1 MFLFFYISL
10 ELCHEKKNICLSP
23 FTKLQSC
30 FFFPKGAWLRHSMDD
45 NETGSFKV
53 FEYGRYDG
61 LLTGKLAN
69 KVISNRQRA
78 QNDLG
83 PIN

>member
-30 FFFPKGAWLRHSMDD
+30 FFFFRKGRGFVTRWMTTKPEASRYLNMVDMMD
-45 NETGSFKV
+45 S
-53 FEYGRYDG
+53 
-61 LLTGKLAN
+61 
-69 KVISNRQRA
+69 
-78 QNDLG
+78 
-83 PIN
+83 